1 MINVTFSVDLSALE
15 RSVAKGASCGES
27 QAASHIVLLLLWLFK
42 AIESALWPSSAFN
55 EGFLRPAHHQPR
67 GRRGSR
73 GAIALQILA
82 GIEAK
87 PSPLNDLEYYPSR
100 FSKTSYGLNH
110 APNVT
115 DCTMTFYVISA
126 KETRDLPNA
135 RSHWCVCGTVNILD
149 SKILPTFSF
158 GSFDSFLAGL
168 VRADIGCML
177 HLLCPNGP

>member
-1 MINVTFSVDLSALE
+1 MLIWSVQSASRLSYLQRYFLLCKSMINVTFSVDLSALE
-15 RSVAKGASCGES
+15 RSVAKGACCGES

-87 PSPLNDLEYYPSR
+87 PSPFKSTHPDFQTFLRLEPRTQCY
-100 FSKTSYGLNH
+100 
-110 APNVT
+110 
-115 DCTMTFYVISA
+115 
-126 KETRDLPNA
+126 
-135 RSHWCVCGTVNILD
+135 
-149 SKILPTFSF
+149 
-158 GSFDSFLAGL
+158 
-168 VRADIGCML
+168 
-177 HLLCPNGP
+177 

>member
-1 MINVTFSVDLSALE
+1 MQRYFLLCKSMINVTFSVDLSALE
-15 RSVAKGASCGES
+15 RSVAKGACCGES
-27 QAASHIVLLLLWLFK
+27 QAASHIVLLLLLWLFK

-87 PSPLNDLEYYPSR
+87 PSPLKGLRIIPIQIFR
-100 FSKTSYGLNH
+100 PSYGLNH

-135 RSHWCVCGTVNILD
+135 RSHWCVAQYID
-149 SKILPTFSF
+149 
-158 GSFDSFLAGL
+158 
-168 VRADIGCML
+168 
-177 HLLCPNGP
+177 